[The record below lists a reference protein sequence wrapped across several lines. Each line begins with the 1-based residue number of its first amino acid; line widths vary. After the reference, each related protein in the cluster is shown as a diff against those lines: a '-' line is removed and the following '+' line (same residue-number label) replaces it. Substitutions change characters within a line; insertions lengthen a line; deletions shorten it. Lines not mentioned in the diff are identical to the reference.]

1 MAEDSYL
8 KAIEL
13 NADYFDAYNNLAS
26 IYLDE
31 TRPIIDKMNSLGMS
45 DADQKSLNLKIK
57 SLTIQKSITSFRK
70 LH

>member
-45 DADQKSLNLKIK
+45 DADQKKYTQLKNKRASLYKKHYLI
-57 SLTIQKSITSFRK
+57 
-70 LH
+70 